1 MTSTTAYLL
10 ACRIADIKLIFV
22 WCMLLPAHAG
32 AWTSKQIKAS
42 HRLEDLQ
49 SRQVNIVHVLRPEA
63 AVQGVP
69 AGQLLVK
76 QQSTQVGARACRLLA
91 ET

>member
-1 MTSTTAYLL
+1 MALFI
-10 ACRIADIKLIFV
+10 CMIAS
-22 WCMLLPAHAG
+22 AHAG

-49 SRQVNIVHVLRPEA
+49 SKQVNVVHLLRPAA

-76 QQSTQVGARACRLLA
+76 QQGRQVGTSALQLLA
-91 ET
+91 GTF

>member
-1 MTSTTAYLL
+1 
-10 ACRIADIKLIFV
+10 
-22 WCMLLPAHAG
+22 MLLCAHAG

-63 AVQGVP
+63 TVQGVP

-76 QQSTQVGARACRLLA
+76 QQSRQVGASVGWVAGRDPMMAGVCGNAMMCQHACMQ
-91 ET
+91 